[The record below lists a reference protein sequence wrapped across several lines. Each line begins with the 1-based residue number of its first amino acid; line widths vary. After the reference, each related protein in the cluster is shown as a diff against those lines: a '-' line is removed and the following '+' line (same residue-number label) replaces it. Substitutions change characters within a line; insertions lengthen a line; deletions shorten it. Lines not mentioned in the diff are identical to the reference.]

1 VLTSLKHWSLVHFGT
16 VRKELEQLWAKL
28 AGLQAANVD
37 TNDIPNS
44 LFEKK
49 IIRIPNPFEM

>member
-1 VLTSLKHWSLVHFGT
+1 MHFGT